1 MLFCIFINK
10 TVLLGFIF
18 FGIAY
23 FAFCFRC
30 RVVMYVCM
38 SYSRLLIGCLYMYSD
53 EIRIKLIIMEYSD
66 VD

>member
-53 EIRIKLIIMEYSD
+53 EIRIS
-66 VD
+66 